1 MLADLPEACAF
12 GSEFLNLVPVKDL
25 LGPSKLSPFGTSPR
39 YACPYA
45 LTNQIA
51 LKFAQGS
58 QDVHQESSSRGS
70 EIYALGQGD
79 KGHPER
85 FQLAQGQNQVT

>member
-1 MLADLPEACAF
+1 MRPKLFDV
-12 GSEFLNLVPVKDL
+12 VPVKDL
-25 LGPSKLSPFGTSPR
+25 SRPSKLPSSGTCPR